1 MTIMRTF
8 KEALWRPMVK
18 GSNNQKKQAE
28 NPLGMVI
35 WFSDE
40 DVTAARRVAFASLRP
55 LVIKIFLRSKE
66 LNCLSSDRNKILA
79 RIDPRI
85 NSNKLSFAHM
95 TTDKLEQLVSVLG
108 VSAAKLRLRE
118 LGSLGF
124 WFFLF
129 DFTYEIRG
137 SNTQSW

>member
-55 LVIKIFLRSKE
+55 LVIKIFRYSYKKE
-66 LNCLSSDRNKILA
+66 LNCLSSDRNKIL
-79 RIDPRI
+79 
-85 NSNKLSFAHM
+85 
-95 TTDKLEQLVSVLG
+95 
-108 VSAAKLRLRE
+108 
-118 LGSLGF
+118 GSIHG
-124 WFFLF
+124 
-129 DFTYEIRG
+129 
-137 SNTQSW
+137 

>member
-55 LVIKIFLRSKE
+55 HGDKDIQIFLQEGVE
-66 LNCLSSDRNKILA
+66 L
-79 RIDPRI
+79 
-85 NSNKLSFAHM
+85 
-95 TTDKLEQLVSVLG
+95 
-108 VSAAKLRLRE
+108 
-118 LGSLGF
+118 SLF
-124 WFFLF
+124 
-129 DFTYEIRG
+129 
-137 SNTQSW
+137 